1 MLSCSR
7 CSNALLPFNPSL
19 LWHSFL
25 MTGNLSSLHV
35 GVSAGDNLLGISIR
49 SVWFLSPRGKHP
61 MGFVSKMSPHEHQQF
76 GNAQSSVLH
85 RNSQKW
91 IQSWA
96 HCLQIIIS
104 VFVDESRESSALI
117 QVDLKALNSMQSS
130 CTNCTQ
136 LSGEICFSSV
146 AHVLVQCPDQQIP
159 SNNDGWSCCGSSIMC
174 FRLLELATQ
183 HLTSFPFSSWNIVF

>member
-49 SVWFLSPRGKHP
+49 RVWFLSPHGKHP
-61 MGFVSKMSPHEHQQF
+61 MGFVSKMSPHEHWQF
-76 GNAQSSVLH
+76 GNAQSGVLH
-85 RNSQKW
+85 RNNQKW
-91 IQSWA
+91 IQSWT

-104 VFVDESRESSALI
+104 AFVDVSRVSSALI

-130 CTNCTQ
+130 CTIVYSFLGRFVFLQWPMCCHN
-136 LSGEICFSSV
+136 
-146 AHVLVQCPDQQIP
+146 VQISRSPQITM
-159 SNNDGWSCCGSSIMC
+159 DG
-174 FRLLELATQ
+174 AAVV
-183 HLTSFPFSSWNIVF
+183 PP